1 MLMSTTAAATTVRQ
15 VAVPPAVRTRSTLA
29 HLDYA
34 DAFVVDI
41 RAAQSRTA
49 KEWARAILEGPPLS
63 VQRQL
68 RWGWKALGLK
78 RDAGRAA
85 PRAPAAFPPLRHLR
99 AARQSDRP
107 RGLGRPEPVH
117 VPIVRR
123 VLPPAGK
130 HRA

>member
-1 MLMSTTAAATTVRQ
+1 MSTTAAATTVRQ

-34 DAFVVDI
+34 YAFVVDI

-49 KEWARAILEGPPLS
+49 EEWARAILEGPPLS

-85 PRAPAAFPPLRHLR
+85 PRAPAAW
-99 AARQSDRP
+99 AAT
-107 RGLGRPEPVH
+107 EPVH

-123 VLPPAGK
+123 VLAQAGK
-130 HRA
+130 HHA

>member
-1 MLMSTTAAATTVRQ
+1 MLTSTTAAATTVRE

-49 KEWARAILEGPPLS
+49 EEWARAILEGPPLS

-78 RDAGRAA
+78 RMPAELLLERRQRSLSSPPSCSTTIARAVW
-85 PRAPAAFPPLRHLR
+85 AA
-99 AARQSDRP
+99 S
-107 RGLGRPEPVH
+107 EPVH

-123 VLPPAGK
+123 VLAQAGK
-130 HRA
+130 HHA